1 MYAVCGLT
9 VVCGWVSGEDCDAVV
24 VVECVVKV
32 AELFG

>member
-1 MYAVCGLT
+1 MVGGLT